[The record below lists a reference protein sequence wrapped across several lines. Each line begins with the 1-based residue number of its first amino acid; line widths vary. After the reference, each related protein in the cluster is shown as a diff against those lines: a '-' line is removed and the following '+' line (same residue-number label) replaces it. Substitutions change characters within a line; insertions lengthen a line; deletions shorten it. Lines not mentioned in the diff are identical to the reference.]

1 MVATRGSV
9 TGSVSRVRTVG
20 GRVSVGASVVG
31 TIDRSAIAGR
41 LPWYEGPYDAVPTA
55 LGLTLATANRS
66 MRQDVDVEP
75 IPVTSTSNEA
85 GGRTVS
91 IG

>member
-20 GRVSVGASVVG
+20 GSVSVGASVVG

-41 LPWYEGPYDAVPTA
+41 LPWYEGPYDAIPTA
-55 LGLTLATANRS
+55 RGLTLATADHS
-66 MRQDVDVEP
+66 MREDVAVEP
-75 IPVTSTSNEA
+75 IPVVETGNQA
-85 GGRTVS
+85 GGTTVS